1 MRKKGHKR
9 TKTGQKQGQKNK
21 YKIKTLYIAKF
32 KERDKIIIVPIQKR
46 DKKFR
51 GHAAQKLPRDKMSGT
66 N

>member
-32 KERDKIIIVPIQKR
+32 KERDKIIIVPIPKR
-46 DKKFR
+46 DKKIQR
-51 GHAAQKLPRDKMSGT
+51 PCCTETPPG
-66 N
+66 